1 MDYPRFRQLDG
12 QHPFREA
19 VPGGYVAY
27 RARRRLGTRVVWF
40 NFRLAIEMGLIPA
53 GHPPELTTTLRRT
66 IRETFALTI
75 LNEYDLLNGTRVA
88 AREMLPG
95 TYMATRYLQ
104 MQHPDKRGTT
114 SGDGRSI
121 WNGTLRYRGRS
132 WDISSCGTGVTRL
145 CPATATEGRYFR
157 TGSDEASY
165 GCGTAA
171 LDEGMDTALMSEVFH
186 RNGLATERVLTIL
199 QDPDDF
205 AIVVRAA
212 PSLFRPSH
220 FLVHL
225 KQGAYV
231 RLRAVA
237 DLYMARRQE
246 NGNVPPL
253 TSSPARYLR
262 LATDMALTFGRLAAH
277 LESEY
282 IFCWLDWDGDN
293 ILTDGGI
300 IDYGSV
306 RQFGLCH
313 REYRF
318 DDGPRFSTT
327 LTEQRRKARHLV
339 QNFAQIR
346 DFLITGRKRPFG
358 TYRQDPLL
366 GLFDREFARTRLLRL
381 LFRVGFPKAMAA
393 ALLARRKKQVT
404 GFLKAHAYFERAR
417 SARGPQPVSDGINW
431 NAVFSTRDL
440 LRELPRLLRE
450 GVTPTSAELLDLAWS
465 SYATVK
471 DRIPTPYRLRMA
483 RRLTRCYLELLAG
496 AATLSGRTRGKVLA
510 LVEKRSRLIN
520 RYARITGDSITHAA
534 NAILKARPKLTATA
548 WHRIIEQFISD
559 QVLVPER
566 REVAGDSARQGTGGG
581 AVLLDELQDLN
592 EMFRHGL

>member
-12 QHPFREA
+12 QHPFQDA

-40 NFRLAIEMGLIPA
+40 NFRLATEMGLIPS
-53 GHPPELTTTLRRT
+53 GHSHELTTALRRT

-75 LNEYDLLNGTRVA
+75 LNEYDLLNGTKVPD
-88 AREMLPG
+88 REMLPG

-104 MQHPDKRGTT
+104 MQHSDRRGTT

-145 CPATATEGRYFR
+145 CPATAAEGRYFQ
-157 TGSDEASY
+157 TGSTDASY

-199 QDPDDF
+199 HDSDGF
-205 AIVVRAA
+205 AIVVRSA

-225 KQGAYV
+225 KQGAHQ
-231 RLRAVA
+231 RLQAVA
-237 DLYMARRQE
+237 DLFMARQQE
-246 NGNVPPL
+246 NGKVPPL
-253 TSSPARYLR
+253 PSRPARYRR
-262 LATDMALTFGRLAAH
+262 LATDMARTFGRLTAH

-318 DDGPRFSTT
+318 DDGPCFSTT

-346 DFLITGRKRPFG
+346 DFLITGRKKPLNE
-358 TYRQDPLL
+358 YRHDSLL
-366 GLFDREFARTRLLRL
+366 RLFDREFARTRLQRS
-381 LFRVGFPKAMAA
+381 LFRVGFPEATAD

-404 GFLKAHAYFERAR
+404 AFLRAHAYFERAR
-417 SARGPQPVSDGINW
+417 TARGPQPVSDGINW

-440 LRELPRLLRE
+440 LRELPRRLRE
-450 GVTPTSAELLDLAWS
+450 GVTPTSVEILELAWS

-483 RRLTRCYLELLAG
+483 RRLTGCYLQLLAS
-496 AATLSGRTRGKVLA
+496 AATLGGRTRGQVLTT
-510 LVEKRSRLIN
+510 VQKRSQLIN

-534 NAILKARPKLTATA
+534 SALLQARPKLSVAA
-548 WHRIIEQFISD
+548 WHRVIEQFISD

-566 REVAGDSARQGTGGG
+566 RQVASDRSRQPTAGGG
-581 AVLLDELQDLN
+581 VLLDELQDLN

>member
-1 MDYPRFRQLDG
+1 MDYPRFHVLDG
-12 QHPFREA
+12 QHPFRDA

-27 RARRRLGTRVVWF
+27 RARRRPGTRVVWF
-40 NFRLAIEMGLIPA
+40 NFRLAAEMGLIPP
-53 GHPPELTTTLRRT
+53 GHPLELTTELRRA

-75 LNEYDLLNGTRVA
+75 LNEFDLIHGTSVP

-104 MQHPDKRGTT
+104 MQHPSRRGTT

-145 CPATATEGRYFR
+145 CPATAAEGRYFQ
-157 TGSDEASY
+157 TGSNDASY

-199 QDPDDF
+199 QDADGF

-220 FLVHL
+220 FMVHL
-225 KQGAYV
+225 KQGAHQS
-231 RLRAVA
+231 LRAVA
-237 DLYMARRQE
+237 DLFMARQQE
-246 NGNVPPL
+246 NGNVPL
-253 TSSPARYLR
+253 LRSRPARYRR
-262 LATDMALTFGRLAAH
+262 LATDMARTFGRLAAH

-282 IFCWLDWDGDN
+282 IFCWLAWDGDN

-318 DDGPRFSTT
+318 DDGPCFSTT

-346 DFLITGRKRPFG
+346 DFLITGRKQPLHS
-358 TYRQDPLL
+358 YRHDPLL
-366 GLFDREFARTRLLRL
+366 RLFDREFARMRLRRL
-381 LFRVGFPKAMAA
+381 LFRVGFPEATAH

-404 GFLKAHAYFERAR
+404 AFLTAHAYFERAR
-417 SARGPQPVSDGINW
+417 SARGPHPVSDGINW

-450 GVTPTSAELLDLAWS
+450 GVTPSPRDILELAWS
-465 SYATVK
+465 SYATVE
-471 DRIPTPYRLRMA
+471 DRIPSPYRLRMA
-483 RRLTRCYLELLAG
+483 RRLTGCYLQLLAS
-496 AATLSGRTRGKVLA
+496 AATLSGRTRGQVLA
-510 LVEKRSRLIN
+510 TVEKRSRLIN

-534 NAILKARPKLTATA
+534 TALLEARPKLSVTA

-559 QVLVPER
+559 QVLVPGHRQAASETALR
-566 REVAGDSARQGTGGG
+566 PAAGAGG
-581 AVLLDELQDLN
+581 LLDQLNDLN